1 MPSPRTSSRGS
12 RSTPYYPHHRGV
24 PASLPKPS
32 PPPQAETAIRTYT
45 KNAQL
50 QRLVQDHI
58 SELASLPTDV
68 LAFRAR
74 AVAALANATFARLEA
89 KDPAM
94 EHPENWRRVLTM
106 SIDALAGLMTAPDT
120 SGDKKRRLNASL
132 QALKPIRA
140 LAR

>member
-1 MPSPRTSSRGS
+1 M
-12 RSTPYYPHHRGV
+12 
-24 PASLPKPS
+24 PKPS

-58 SELASLPTDV
+58 PELASLPTDV

-94 EHPENWRRVLTM
+94 EHPEN
-106 SIDALAGLMTAPDT
+106 
-120 SGDKKRRLNASL
+120 
-132 QALKPIRA
+132 
-140 LAR
+140 